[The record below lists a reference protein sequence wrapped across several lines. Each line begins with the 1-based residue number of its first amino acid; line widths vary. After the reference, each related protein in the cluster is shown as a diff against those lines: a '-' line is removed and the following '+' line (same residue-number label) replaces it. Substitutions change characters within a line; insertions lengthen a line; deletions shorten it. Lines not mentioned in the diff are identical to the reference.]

1 MKIKS
6 EKFTR
11 GLFTH
16 GLGAVIFFGMLWQPV
31 YAQNSQCEAIQCDCD
46 TLMQAADHG
55 LCLKQQA
62 ELRKDCNIAGSHTGY
77 CRVAGLKA
85 HPLPFSIDAS
95 LDLIARTKDI
105 EASLAQREALS
116 WSAEQDLATAV
127 KYQGQSA
134 YGNALTAYKNLV
146 ATLDKLYAI
155 QRQAVDSFIA
165 KDEAGEAEDVA
176 GDAWEPLSEWA
187 DKLYVQARG
196 LWADKPESDPKLQRK
211 RQVLAMNVMRYASS
225 ATQQAAEMAALADET
240 EDAAALW
247 RKAAENAE
255 LMLGWRKQT
264 RSKAQYIN
272 YFQQQ
277 GVAAWHRAAMYYDR
291 LEEPELAAESRMKA
305 DQLAKT
311 DVASRS

>member
-1 MKIKS
+1 MKTKC
-6 EKFTR
+6 ETFAR
-11 GLFTH
+11 GLLAK
-16 GLGAVIFFGMLWQPV
+16 GLGAFVFFGTLLLPLH
-31 YAQNSQCEAIQCDCD
+31 ASANQCDAIQCDCD
-46 TLMQAADHG
+46 TLLQASDHA

-62 ELRKDCNIAGSHTGY
+62 ELRKDCNLAGSHTGY

-85 HPLPFSIDAS
+85 YPLPFSIDSS
-95 LDLIARTKDI
+95 LDLIARSKDI
-105 EASLAQREALS
+105 EASLAQREALN

-127 KYQGQSA
+127 KYQSRSA
-134 YGNALTAYKNLV
+134 YGNALTAYKNLA
-146 ATLDKLYAI
+146 ATLDKLYAL

-165 KDEAGEAEDVA
+165 KDDAGEAEDVA
-176 GDAWEPLSEWA
+176 GDAWEPLSEWS

-225 ATQQAAEMAALADET
+225 ATQQAAEMAALADEP
-240 EDAAALW
+240 EDAATLW

-277 GVAAWHRAAMYYDR
+277 GIAAWHRAAMYYDQ
-291 LEEPELAAESRMKA
+291 LEEPELAAESRLKA